1 MGSLP
6 QLLADRTVLVTGV
19 LNEDSI
25 AFAIAKN
32 AQLMGA
38 KVVLTG
44 AGRALRLTQLTAKRL
59 PEACDVFEMD
69 VTNEEHIAAVV
80 EEVGQRWGRLD
91 GLVHAVA
98 YGPSSTIG
106 GEFVGVPFEDVATA
120 IQISTWS
127 YPRLGEAFRDLL
139 RASDAG
145 SYVGLTFD
153 ASVAWPGYNW
163 MGVCKAGLE
172 SANRY
177 LARDFGPDGIRVNL
191 VSAGPLRTVAAKSV
205 GGFDDLQNDFVARAP
220 MHWDLRD
227 PDPTGKVVCSLLS
240 PLMPCV
246 TGEIIHCDSGFHA
259 VA

>member
-1 MGSLP
+1 MGVYP
-6 QLLADRTVLVTGV
+6 QLLAGRTVLVTGV
-19 LNEDSI
+19 LNEESI
-25 AFAIAKN
+25 AFAVAKN

-38 KVVLTG
+38 EVVLTG
-44 AGRALRLTQLTAKRL
+44 AGRAKRLTELTAKRL
-59 PEACDVFEMD
+59 PNPADVLEMD
-69 VTNEEHIAAVV
+69 VTNDEQIEAVV
-80 EEVGQRWGRLD
+80 AEVKARWGKLD
-91 GLVHAVA
+91 GLIHAIA
-98 YGPSSTIG
+98 FGPSSTIG
-106 GEFVGVPFEDVATA
+106 GEFVGVPFEDVSTA
-120 IQISTWS
+120 VHISTWS
-127 YPRLGEAFRDLL
+127 YARLGEAFRDLL

-153 ASVAWPGYNW
+153 ASIAWPGYNW

-205 GGFDDLQNDFVARAP
+205 GGFDELQEHFVARAP

-240 PLMPCV
+240 PMMPCV
-246 TGEIIHCDSGFHA
+246 TGEIVHCDSGFHA